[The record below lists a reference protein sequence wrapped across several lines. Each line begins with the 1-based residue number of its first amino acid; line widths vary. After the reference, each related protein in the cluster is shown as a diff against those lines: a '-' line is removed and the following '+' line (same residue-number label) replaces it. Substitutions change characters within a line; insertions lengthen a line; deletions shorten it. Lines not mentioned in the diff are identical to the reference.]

1 MPRATSSETPLFD
14 VKDADPT
21 GPGPVYQ
28 GVAKSIRALADR
40 RGPAK
45 SGSTPAHP
53 DRTEWLDENAG
64 AISAARSLAASID
77 RVSGHADPKRQ
88 ASGMQLSS
96 LHASL
101 LAWLERL
108 DPSAGGAVSDAMND
122 LARAFQEEEDRAR
135 AAAPASHP
143 QV

>member
-1 MPRATSSETPLFD
+1 MARKPAPSPALFD
-14 VKDADPT
+14 VDDAPPS

-45 SGSTPAHP
+45 SGATPAHP
-53 DRTEWLDENAG
+53 DRVAWLEENAG
-64 AISAARSLAASID
+64 AVAAARSLGASID
-77 RVSGHADPKRQ
+77 RVSGHTGHQ
-88 ASGMQLSS
+88 ASGMQLAS

-108 DPSAGGAVSDAMND
+108 DP
-122 LARAFQEEEDRAR
+122 LASGETNGVMDELTRAFQDEEDRQRAR
-135 AAAPASHP
+135 AAAPHP
-143 QV
+143 PQ

>member
-1 MPRATSSETPLFD
+1 MTRKASPASPLFD
-14 VKDADPT
+14 VPDADPA

-53 DRTEWLDENAG
+53 DRVVWLEENAG
-64 AISAARSLAASID
+64 ACSAARSVAASID
-77 RVSGHADPKRQ
+77 RASGHGNPRAQ
-88 ASGMQLSS
+88 ASGMQLGA
-96 LHASL
+96 LHTSL

-108 DPSAGGAVSDAMND
+108 DPQHAGETSSVMDE
-122 LARAFQEEEDRAR
+122 LTRAFQEDEERQRAQ
-135 AAAPASHP
+135 AAAPHP
-143 QV
+143 PQ